1 MREVDILMDLLSY
14 METSQ
19 VLYNEN
25 IIEIRNPEA
34 RQLFTLLRDDE
45 MRAVEMLQQ
54 KIERFESEKGIIA
67 KMFPNRKRL

>member
-54 KIERFESEKGIIA
+54 KIERFES
-67 KMFPNRKRL
+67 